1 MTMRTWLVDTR
12 ARLVPP
18 PGRRRGDDEGFTLVE
33 TAVALSLTLIV
44 AVGLLSMDVIT
55 TKQTENFGHLQA
67 RTTEYAQDKM
77 EQLQA
82 LAYGNTTANTAVFPA
97 AMTGGTGLAVGG
109 STDPAAPV
117 AGYVDYFQQD
127 GSPGNATNWYFV
139 RVWQITSPMANLKQ
153 ITVTVG
159 VRLGF
164 SGGQVQ
170 QTTLSAFKTFPF

>member
-1 MTMRTWLVDTR
+1 MPRTDLTAPTPVR
-12 ARLVPP
+12 HA
-18 PGRRRGDDEGFTLVE
+18 GSDEGFTLVE
-33 TAVALSLTLIV
+33 TAVALSLALIV

-82 LAYGNTTANTAVFPA
+82 LAYGNSTSNTAVFPA
-97 AMTGGTGLAVGG
+97 APTGGTGLSVGPG
-109 STDPAAPV
+109 SLDPLAPV

-139 RVWQITSPMANLKQ
+139 RVWEITNPMANLKQ
-153 ITVTVG
+153 IAITVAIRTPYG
-159 VRLGF
+159 
-164 SGGQVQ
+164 GGQPQ
-170 QTTLSAFKTFPF
+170 QTTITAFKTFPF